1 MICSPLW
8 PEILT
13 PWCLTPVASSLQV
26 GSIVDA
32 KDPSMGAWFE
42 AEVVDVSLADEKCNN
57 SILYHVRYE
66 G

>member
-1 MICSPLW
+1 M
-8 PEILT
+8 
-13 PWCLTPVASSLQV
+13 
-26 GSIVDA
+26 DA